1 MPNNP
6 LPNFLNPQFPLEP
19 LSASMAIL
27 IVEDGGYVM
36 QLRDDFPH
44 IWYPDHWGLFGGGI
58 DQGETPEQALVREI
72 DEELGLA
79 VQSFSLFTTFSFDF
93 THMGRSVLQ
102 RYFFEVHT
110 TRQAIA
116 LTRINEGREM
126 RIVQPVDLLANYK
139 IAPYD
144 SFGLWMHHSQKR
156 LQKSLVEKSLANAQ
170 CTFSRRTQKHPI

>member
-1 MPNNP
+1 MTQNSP
-6 LPNFLNPQFPLEP
+6 LPNFLTQEHPLEP

-36 QLRDDFPH
+36 QLRDDIPH

-58 DQGETPEQALVREI
+58 EPGESPEDALIREVY
-72 DEELGLA
+72 EELTLT
-79 VQSFSLFTTFSFDF
+79 VKTFSLFTTFSFDF
-93 THMGRSVLQ
+93 GPMGREVMY

-116 LTRINEGREM
+116 ATKINEGREV
-126 RIVQPVDLLANYK
+126 RIVQPIDLLSNYR
-139 IAPYD
+139 ITPYD

-156 LQKSLVEKSLANAQ
+156 LQK
-170 CTFSRRTQKHPI
+170 